1 MVGSLSS
8 PTHVPAESSL
18 TMSGKHK
25 KHGERSV
32 MSPFRKQSSMKN
44 DRVMAETGK
53 KSEGGQ
59 IPARYGGK
67 RPALTKSSSAY
78 FPHSTTTSTAA
89 GENGGPKTP
98 QKSASVGRSA
108 VSSLKGIWKRNSRKK
123 TSLKFDTEDIVDV
136 GSRVSEHQSPSREL
150 PRRLSLRRKNSVSGD
165 KVCVLMLTEV
175 HNYVLLLFSGG
186 FRGGFFGSAEPPF
199 YRFECT
205 RRRPRA
211 SAQAQSKHSWTAEPP
226 CSKS

>member
-1 MVGSLSS
+1 MMSPLHTNRLMVGSLSS

-32 MSPFRKQSSMKN
+32 MSPFRKQSSVKN
-44 DRVMAETGK
+44 DRVMPETGK

-89 GENGGPKTP
+89 VENGGPKTP

-186 FRGGFFGSAEPPF
+186 FRGGLLWFLGTSLL
-199 YRFECT
+199 
-205 RRRPRA
+205 
-211 SAQAQSKHSWTAEPP
+211 SV
-226 CSKS
+226 